1 MVKSLQFRQEKF
13 FMTNIHEN
21 IIVII
26 RVIILRIMRA
36 VITQKVML

>member
-1 MVKSLQFRQEKF
+1 
-13 FMTNIHEN
+13 MTNIREN

>member
-13 FMTNIHEN
+13 FMTNIREN